1 MQEHLCVLLL
11 LKGSTASPLWSLPC
25 LYPFTSILMF
35 FIYFHPLETITFFLI
50 ALLGEMMHI
59 FVLTIFL
66 IMFLSQSLFHPVYLH
81 ISSLPLLVY
90 SLTWSV
96 TNPLFL
102 CSVFSGRETEAWL
115 LSLYMLCCFDGC
127 MIWGI
132 PCPLLQ
138 FHISNAI
145 FGHQFVKNQ
154 NPDNHV
160 NLEKRKHRDE
170 WTCANKTLSQIKK
183 KKNWHQTWLHKAEI
197 NAPESITEI
206 SFCCSV

>member
-1 MQEHLCVLLL
+1 MCCVAFERINGQSSLISLL
-11 LKGSTASPLWSLPC
+11 SLPPHFLLDVFC
-25 LYPFTSILMF
+25 LLSSFRDNYIFPNCFARRNDAHFCSDLF
-35 FIYFHPLETITFFLI
+35 F
-50 ALLGEMMHI
+50 
-59 FVLTIFL
+59 

-81 ISSLPLLVY
+81 ISSLPLLAY
-90 SLTWSV
+90 SLTWSM

-102 CSVFSGRETEAWL
+102 CAVFSGRETEAWL

-170 WTCANKTLSQIKK
+170 WTCTNKTLSLIK
-183 KKNWHQTWLHKAEI
+183 KKNWRQTWLHKAEI
-197 NAPESITEI
+197 NAPESIIEI